1 MLRNRSSYLDIAVV
15 VASVTTVARVH
26 QNSVE
31 AVHYRVAWALRHVGS
46 DVQEFW
52 VTNILQKIW
61 QKHEI
66 IEKRENTFKQP
77 IAGEC
82 FVNLCYFSS
91 AEVGKPLQREGQYI
105 RCSMDCEAFG
115 RWHFLFAPGQKIKKK
130 ESWYIIQNGS
140 LIWINA
146 LQVNLRQWRVLVRQD
161 EWHSLGTHVGILS
174 T

>member
-1 MLRNRSSYLDIAVV
+1 MTFLSFLHFILFYCCPGFGIGLKTLLRNRSSYLDIAVV

-66 IEKRENTFKQP
+66 TEKWENTFKQP

-115 RWHFLFAPGQKIKKK
+115 RWHFLFAPGQKKRKKSHDTSSK
-130 ESWYIIQNGS
+130 MD
-140 LIWINA
+140 L
-146 LQVNLRQWRVLVRQD
+146 
-161 EWHSLGTHVGILS
+161 
-174 T
+174 